1 MDVLSG
7 MRSFVQVVDS
17 GSFAQ
22 AADRLGISRAMVSK
36 NVMALEAHLNVQ
48 LLHRTTRRL
57 GLTEAGEQFHAR
69 CRQILADLAE
79 AEASVATLSDEPRG
93 LLRVNCAL
101 SFGLRHL
108 APAIGEY
115 LRRYPGVSVEIDY
128 GDRVVD
134 LVEEGYDLAIRIG
147 ASLQPTLVVRRLATA
162 RVVVC
167 ALPAYLKQHG
177 TPRVPAD
184 LAAHACLGYSY
195 WSGGDAWTFE
205 SRDGERASVLVAGPL
220 RANNGDSLLAAAL
233 AGCGILLQPT
243 FIVGDALADGRL
255 VTVLDDWSIAPL
267 GVYAVYPSRRH
278 LSAKV
283 RTFVDFVAQ
292 RCGGERPY
300 WDNWMDGTRSRAK
313 ERKTHGKK

>member
-1 MDVLSG
+1 
-7 MRSFVQVVDS
+7 MRSFVQVVDC
-17 GSFAQ
+17 GSFAL
-22 AADRLGISRAMVSK
+22 AAERLGISRAMVSK
-36 NVMALEAHLNVQ
+36 NVMALEAHLSAQ
-48 LLHRTTRRL
+48 LLHRTTRRI
-57 GLTEAGEQFHAR
+57 GLTEAGEQFQAR

-108 APAIGEY
+108 APVMGEY
-115 LRRYPGVSVEIDY
+115 LRRYPGVAVEIDY

-147 ASLQPTLVVRRLATA
+147 ASLQPALVVRRLSTA
-162 RVVVC
+162 RMVVC
-167 ALPAYLKQHG
+167 ASPAYLKRHG

-184 LAAHACLGYSY
+184 LAAHACLCYSY
-195 WSGGDAWTFE
+195 WSSGDDWVFE
-205 SRDGERASVLVAGPL
+205 SRDGERATIRVAGPL
-220 RANNGDSLLAAAL
+220 RGNNGDSLLAAAL
-233 AGCGILLQPT
+233 ADCGILLEPT
-243 FIVGDALADGRL
+243 FIVGDALRSGQLRTML
-255 VTVLDDWSIAPL
+255 EDWTSAPL
-267 GVYAVYPSRRH
+267 GVFAVYPSRRH

-300 WDNWMDGTRSRAK
+300 WDGRLDVARGRTRDRNAD
-313 ERKTHGKK
+313 GKK